1 MEKFKLFTLL
11 TAIGV
16 IASILSSCETNNYK
30 KRKSV
35 QEEVLN
41 KFPKSQ
47 GAEVE
52 ELAFNLDD
60 SFQSKLRSGDVGE
73 YHYPSYYGGHYI
85 NEDKKLVVI
94 IVSDEKQAKK
104 ELSNRAQSNN
114 YIIQKGKFSYTSL
127 VDISERFADFL
138 DANTNNPIIEKH
150 FGGAYIDIE
159 NNCYVIELNDI
170 NNNEA
175 KDFFKKAL
183 GNSPE
188 LVFKPTSRSG
198 IEPTSGP
205 NLGSIIN
212 NES

>member
-1 MEKFKLFTLL
+1 MEKCKLFTLL

-85 NEDKKLVVI
+85 NEDKK
-94 IVSDEKQAKK
+94 
-104 ELSNRAQSNN
+104 
-114 YIIQKGKFSYTSL
+114 TCC
-127 VDISERFADFL
+127 
-138 DANTNNPIIEKH
+138 
-150 FGGAYIDIE
+150 
-159 NNCYVIELNDI
+159 NNC
-170 NNNEA
+170 
-175 KDFFKKAL
+175 F
-183 GNSPE
+183 G
-188 LVFKPTSRSG
+188 
-198 IEPTSGP
+198 
-205 NLGSIIN
+205 
-212 NES
+212 